1 MLEGCLFF
9 FKKPLRSQSFKIST
23 IKISTNFNALRAKIT
38 KYMRKYIGK
47 IFAVFFS
54 PLRLRQYPRAE
65 KNKMTS
71 EKSLNLCFSLKYR
84 KVKQHFFFCTNL
96 I

>member
-1 MLEGCLFF
+1 MLEGCLFFF

-23 IKISTNFNALRAKIT
+23 IKISTNLNALRAKIT

-65 KNKMTS
+65 KKQND
-71 EKSLNLCFSLKYR
+71 FR
-84 KVKQHFFFCTNL
+84 KKADPLLFP
-96 I
+96 

>member
-9 FKKPLRSQSFKIST
+9 FFEKPLRSQSFKIST
-23 IKISTNFNALRAKIT
+23 IKISTNLNALRAKVT

-65 KNKMTS
+65 KTK
-71 EKSLNLCFSLKYR
+71 
-84 KVKQHFFFCTNL
+84 
-96 I
+96 